1 MPPGIS
7 THDHKIIK
15 RKIEKTKCK
24 VDNVEKELTDQRE
37 LFSACYVSNSQQLK
51 RGQKQQAKW
60 HESRVEELER
70 LKGHLQSFYDSI
82 RNADTFMS
90 DLWHGIDKELPRHEQ
105 HRRQVRNTAKAVRD
119 KRNRNNTGPL
129 SYLNK
134 ICKEPQSKRCFPEGL
149 KNNPMSQVKLDKSDL
164 KSEDT
169 IFRLI
174 YPTRHESYWKRL
186 IELNTVTDE
195 AESFVQSII
204 DKKKADL
211 QKKSTKKGRE
221 NDESNSDSE
230 IEELAPKKSK

>member
-7 THDHKIIK
+7 THDQKIIK

-90 DLWHGIDKELPRHEQ
+90 DLWHGIDKELQ
-105 HRRQVRNTAKAVRD
+105 F
-119 KRNRNNTGPL
+119 
-129 SYLNK
+129 
-134 ICKEPQSKRCFPEGL
+134 CRCLELTNQRKKLTESVL
-149 KNNPMSQVKLDKSDL
+149 KNVLYIGCILPAT
-164 KSEDT
+164 E
-169 IFRLI
+169 
-174 YPTRHESYWKRL
+174 
-186 IELNTVTDE
+186 
-195 AESFVQSII
+195 
-204 DKKKADL
+204 
-211 QKKSTKKGRE
+211 
-221 NDESNSDSE
+221 
-230 IEELAPKKSK
+230 